1 MITRFVCVLLSVLFL
16 SSPALAHEEKSEH
29 LTISH
34 PWSRATAPSQKVGA
48 VFMTITTNGNNTD
61 RLIGAQSP
69 DAETVQ
75 IHGHTM
81 DNGIMRM
88 RPVDGIPV
96 PADGEAVLAPG
107 GFHIMLIG
115 LKAPLFEETV
125 IPLTLIF
132 ETAGQV
138 EIEAVIE
145 AAGARQP
152 SALAKPMSTEDKD
165 AGHGAHGMPA
175 ADKPM
180 GHSGQGGRNR

>member
-1 MITRFVCVLLSVLFL
+1 MITRFVSVLLSVLFL
-16 SSPALAHEEKSEH
+16 SSPAWAHEGKSEH

-34 PWSRATAPSQKVGA
+34 PWSRATASSQKAGA
-48 VFMTITTNGNNTD
+48 VFMTITTNGKNED

-69 DAETVQ
+69 DAEAAQ

-81 DNGIMRM
+81 VNDVMRM
-88 RPVDGIPV
+88 RPVDGVAI
-96 PADGEAVLAPG
+96 PADGEAVLEPG

-125 IPLTLIF
+125 IPLTLVF
-132 ETAGQV
+132 EKAGKV

-152 SALAKPMSTEDKD
+152 SGGTKPVSGGNQDSQPG
-165 AGHGAHGMPA
+165 GHGTH
-175 ADKPM
+175 
-180 GHSGQGGRNR
+180 NR

>member
-1 MITRFVCVLLSVLFL
+1 MISRFVCVFLSLLFL
-16 SSPALAHEEKSEH
+16 SSPVWAHEEKSEH

-48 VFMTITTNGNNTD
+48 VFMTIKTNGNSLD

-75 IHGHTM
+75 IHNHTM
-81 DNGIMRM
+81 DNGVMRM
-88 RPVDGIPV
+88 RRVDGVTI

-125 IPLTLIF
+125 IPLTLVF
-132 ETAGQV
+132 EKAGKV

-145 AAGARQP
+145 AAGARQATSP
-152 SALAKPMSTEDKD
+152 NKPMMDGKP
-165 AGHGAHGMPA
+165 AGQHG
-175 ADKPM
+175 
-180 GHSGQGGRNR
+180 GHSR

>member
-1 MITRFVCVLLSVLFL
+1 MITRIIPVLLSVLFIAG
-16 SSPALAHEEKSEH
+16 PAGAHEEKSEH

-48 VFMTITTNGNNTD
+48 VFMTIKTKGNNTD
-61 RLIGAQSP
+61 RLIGARSP

-75 IHGHTM
+75 IHNHTM
-81 DNGIMRM
+81 VDGVMRM
-88 RPVDGIPV
+88 RPVDGVTIP
-96 PADGEAVLAPG
+96 AEGEAVLEPG

-125 IPLTLIF
+125 IPLTLEF
-132 ETAGQV
+132 ENAGKV

-152 SALAKPMSTEDKD
+152 SAATKPMPSTNHG
-165 AGHGAHGMPA
+165 AGHGTHGKPATEMPA
-175 ADKPM
+175 
-180 GHSGQGGRNR
+180 GHGGHGGQNR